1 MNQFAQSVKFSDQL
15 STMPDQMLPRLA
27 QQYKDDAITL
37 SLILSEKNRRER
49 TRGAASAQQAGQS
62 QPKVNEAVVSEMMQ
76 SLPEDTGIAQLPA
89 PNMEQMYDGGLVSF
103 AGGGEVERYQ
113 NKGLVDGGTIYD
125 PVTGVPISSEEVSDN
140 DLTML
145 ESLGVFNPEN
155 RRALERAE
163 KAAEK
168 RAAAQKRPAINYNQA
183 TMPAP
188 GYTRGDPRALPT
200 MPSAENQMGANVPPS
215 AAPGAAPST
224 RGPAQPQMNNPP
236 PMVAQPEVDA
246 LAQYQR
252 DISQFKPA
260 QGRTAA
266 AELAA
271 RQALVPEEYRGKAYA
286 GLEKSLQG
294 DAETA
299 GKEKDQSF
307 WMSVMQAGLS
317 AASGTS
323 PNALKNIA
331 DGMNVGLSSYKES
344 LKEFKKAE
352 KERQKAM
359 ADIEQARRAEAR
371 GDADTAIK
379 ATERSEDRMDKFN
392 GYSMQGIAALRS
404 QEMQERGSTAR
415 TNAQIA
421 ANRENAI
428 IQERGANT
436 RNAATIAAQ
445 LNTPDRLVFN
455 KLVEDNKGDPIK
467 AAEALQK
474 MKAEKFNMYEAYSK
488 YLTGFAGKETLTPP
502 MDFDQFASKF
512 MVSTTKNPGKG
523 ATILTQP

>member
-1 MNQFAQSVKFSDQL
+1 
-15 STMPDQMLPRLA
+15 
-27 QQYKDDAITL
+27 
-37 SLILSEKNRRER
+37 
-49 TRGAASAQQAGQS
+49 
-62 QPKVNEAVVSEMMQ
+62 
-76 SLPEDTGIAQLPA
+76 
-89 PNMEQMYDGGLVSF
+89 MYDGGLVSF
-103 AGGGEVERYQ
+103 AGGGEVDRYQ
-113 NKGLVDGGTIYD
+113 NKGTVDGA
-125 PVTGVPISSEEVSDN
+125 PESSSQFLQDLARIPGAYEKWWLANREEDARKEETERRTAERKQQVLDARQKTSFAN
-140 DLTML
+140 YLFGSPEREAQGSAELAQLSATP
-145 ESLGVFNPEN
+145 LGATARSGSMPE
-155 RRALERAE
+155 
-163 KAAEK
+163 K
-168 RAAAQKRPAINYNQA
+168 
-183 TMPAP
+183 
-188 GYTRGDPRALPT
+188 GYTRPGMLYDPRLNTPAP
-200 MPSAENQMGANVPPS
+200 AQNQMGANVPPS
-215 AAPGAAPST
+215 AAPGAAPSA

-236 PMVAQPEVDA
+236 PTVAQPEVDA

-252 DISQFKPA
+252 DIDKFKPA
-260 QGRTAA
+260 KGRTAA
-266 AELAA
+266 EELAA

-299 GKEKDQSF
+299 GKEKDQNF

-392 GYSMQGIAALRS
+392 GYSMQGIAALSS
-404 QEMQERGSTAR
+404 QAMQERGSTAR
-415 TNAQIA
+415 TNTQIA
-421 ANRENAI
+421 ASREDTLTR
-428 IQERGANT
+428 ERGANA

-445 LNTPDRLVFN
+445 LNTPDRIVFN
-455 KLVEDNKGDPIK
+455 KLVEDKGDPIK

-512 MVSTTKNPGKG
+512 MVPTTKNPGKG